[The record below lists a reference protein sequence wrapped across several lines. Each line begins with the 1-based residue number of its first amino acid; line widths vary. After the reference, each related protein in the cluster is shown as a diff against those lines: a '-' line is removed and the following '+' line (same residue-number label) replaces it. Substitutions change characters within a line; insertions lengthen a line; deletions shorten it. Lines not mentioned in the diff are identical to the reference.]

1 MNREMGL
8 FEALASDGTYNV
20 CVIVRG
26 ELAIGRIF
34 APHTS
39 HEGGTVKGSVVRGRL
54 ASTLVI
60 PARSHPPPSRF
71 HAIHCAVERHECPTL
86 GQRAAVK
93 LRSRAAVRQRRR
105 A

>member
-8 FEALASDGTYNV
+8 FEALASDGAYNV

-39 HEGGTVKGSVVRGRL
+39 HEGGTVKGTNGSAVPGAVMRVGHRWQEL
-54 ASTLVI
+54 QTST
-60 PARSHPPPSRF
+60 
-71 HAIHCAVERHECPTL
+71 
-86 GQRAAVK
+86 
-93 LRSRAAVRQRRR
+93 
-105 A
+105 

>member
-8 FEALASDGTYNV
+8 FEALASDGAYNV

-39 HEGGTVKGSVVRGRL
+39 HEGNWCQASIALPHRNLLPLPYLVSAPALARSFPNSILTTYRCGPCGGGRL
-54 ASTLVI
+54 S
-60 PARSHPPPSRF
+60 S
-71 HAIHCAVERHECPTL
+71 E
-86 GQRAAVK
+86 
-93 LRSRAAVRQRRR
+93 
-105 A
+105 